1 MIKKFIK
8 YIFNYNKNITKL
20 GRWNLKSCNNNK
32 TIIIIIIIIIVYRFS
47 Y

>member
-32 TIIIIIIIIIVYRFS
+32 TII
-47 Y
+47 